1 MKGVKGHIMTTC
13 LSSCCHALH
22 VSPVAVTHCMSL
34 KLLSHIA
41 CLSSCCHTLP
51 VSPAAVTHRM
61 CHQLLSHIASRTSCY
76 YTLHVSPAAV
86 TDRMSHQLLLHIACL
101 TSCCHTSHFSPAAP
115 WALLCLQTQATARP
129 AAEREPS
136 SWQGRTHQNTG
147 QSRSGHD
154 TQCITAWKELRNMMH
169 NRILQG
175 QGPTTIVFRR
185 RGVTCQA
192 G

>member
-1 MKGVKGHIMTTC
+1 MSPREEEEGGEGERSGEEGRGGERRVEVERHTRGGTMKGVKGHIMTTC
-13 LSSCCHALH
+13 LSSCCH
-22 VSPVAVTHCMSL
+22 S
-34 KLLSHIA
+34 
-41 CLSSCCHTLP
+41 
-51 VSPAAVTHRM
+51 
-61 CHQLLSHIASRTSCY
+61 
-76 YTLHVSPAAV
+76 LHVSPAAV
-86 TDRMSHQLLLHIACL
+86 THGMSHQLLLHIACL